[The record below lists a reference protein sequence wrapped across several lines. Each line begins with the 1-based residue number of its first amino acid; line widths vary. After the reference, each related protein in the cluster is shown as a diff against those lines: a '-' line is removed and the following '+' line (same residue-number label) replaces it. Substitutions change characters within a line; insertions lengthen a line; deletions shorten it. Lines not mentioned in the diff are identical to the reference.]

1 VKFCACEGGV
11 VTVTISSSFDTTNL
25 TAVHGEARIVGSI
38 TLEVMDNG
46 AGIAPENVGRVFGE
60 FTQFD
65 KSKLQG
71 GGGSGLGLWI
81 SRRIATLHGG
91 TLTFHSE
98 GLGKGATFY
107 LRLPVF
113 HLQRQGIRMNSD
125 ISSLGVRDPISPTR
139 ILPEELVSIPLTNIS
154 QQQLQAEVDVDNADV
169 EMGMMS
175 VSIDR
180 TRFSDWKILIV
191 DDSLLSRK
199 IIIKVIAAE
208 PDIFRNPTLVQAE
221 DGDIAVQL
229 ALEAMQQNE
238 PFHLIFMDYIMINM
252 HGPEA
257 VSKIRQECGSS
268 VKIVGL
274 TGNAL
279 PEDIATLM
287 AAGCDHVIVKPL
299 RMKVLYDYLVSINQP
314 FTS

>member
-1 VKFCACEGGV
+1 
-11 VTVTISSSFDTTNL
+11 
-25 TAVHGEARIVGSI
+25 
-38 TLEVMDNG
+38 MDNG

-71 GGGSGLGLWI
+71 GGGSGLGLWL

-125 ISSLGVRDPISPTR
+125 ISSLGVRDSISPVR

-154 QQQLQAEVDVDNADV
+154 QQQLQTEVDTDNEDV

-175 VSIDR
+175 VSFNR
-180 TRFSDWKILIV
+180 TRFSNWKILVV

-199 IIIKVIAAE
+199 IIM
-208 PDIFRNPTLVQAE
+208 T
-221 DGDIAVQL
+221 
-229 ALEAMQQNE
+229 
-238 PFHLIFMDYIMINM
+238 YICN
-252 HGPEA
+252 
-257 VSKIRQECGSS
+257 
-268 VKIVGL
+268 
-274 TGNAL
+274 
-279 PEDIATLM
+279 
-287 AAGCDHVIVKPL
+287 
-299 RMKVLYDYLVSINQP
+299 
-314 FTS
+314 